1 MEVKTHQ
8 KYQSLLMLAD
18 SPWTGR
24 RLRRM
29 LMILGLIFLGALFL
43 PWTQNIQTSGSVTTL
58 LPNQR
63 PQEIQSII
71 AGRIEKWY
79 VREGDYVRKGD
90 TIVRISEIKESY
102 LDPKLLEQTNTQI
115 RAKENSIE
123 SYSSKIGAINR
134 QITQLELNQ
143 EMKTKQ
149 AVNKVSQEE
158 LRLRSERAELDA
170 SKTAENIS
178 RQQFARDSA
187 LQIKGIKSPVEVE
200 NRRVKWQESTAK
212 RISAENKVQ
221 VAVAALE
228 NAKFEL
234 RNINAEYGE
243 KLAKAES
250 ERFSAVSSQMEAEG
264 EVSKLR
270 NSYSNYSIRSGF
282 YIIMA
287 PQDGYVTKTMAA
299 GIGETVKD
307 GQGICTIMPSAINLA
322 VEMYVEA
329 MDMPLIKK
337 GQKVNFVFDG
347 WPTIVFSGWPE
358 FTYGTFP
365 GRVFAIDNIPSNNG
379 KYRILVA
386 PDYKMKQWPTQLR
399 VGAGTHGYL
408 LLNRVGVWYEI
419 WRQLNGFPP
428 DYYKNNPGEPKIKK
442 AYDNAPG
449 NK

>member
-1 MEVKTHQ
+1 MGFV
-8 KYQSLLMLAD
+8 
-18 SPWTGR
+18 
-24 RLRRM
+24 
-29 LMILGLIFLGALFL
+29 FLGALFL
-43 PWTQNIQTSGSVTTL
+43 PWTQNIQTNGVVTTL

-71 AGRIEKWY
+71 AGRIERWY

-123 SYSSKIGAINR
+123 SYSSKINAINR
-134 QITQLELNQ
+134 QISQLELNQ
-143 EMKTKQ
+143 EMKLKQ

-158 LRLRSERAELDA
+158 LKLKSESAELDA
-170 SKTAENIS
+170 SKTAESIA
-178 RQQFARDSA
+178 RQQLVRDSG
-187 LQIKGIKSPVEVE
+187 LQRKGIKSPVEVE
-200 NRRVKWQESTAK
+200 NRRVKWQESVAK

-228 NAKFEL
+228 NAKFDL

-287 PQDGYVTKTMAA
+287 PQDGYVTKTLAS
-299 GIGETVKD
+299 GIGETVKE
-307 GQGICTIMPSAINLA
+307 GQGICTVMPAAINLA

-365 GRVFAIDNIPSNNG
+365 GRVFAIDNTPSKNG
-379 KYRILVA
+379 KYRLLVA
-386 PDYKMKQWPTQLR
+386 PDYKAKQWPTQLR
-399 VGAGTHGYL
+399 VGTGTHGYL

-428 DYYKNNPGEPKIKK
+428 DYYQRNPGDPVIKK
-442 AYDNAPG
+442 AYDNAAES
-449 NK
+449 K

>member
-1 MEVKTHQ
+1 M
-8 KYQSLLMLAD
+8 
-18 SPWTGR
+18 
-24 RLRRM
+24 
-29 LMILGLIFLGALFL
+29 
-43 PWTQNIQTSGSVTTL
+43 
-58 LPNQR
+58 
-63 PQEIQSII
+63 
-71 AGRIEKWY
+71 
-79 VREGDYVRKGD
+79 
-90 TIVRISEIKESY
+90 
-102 LDPKLLEQTNTQI
+102 KL
-115 RAKENSIE
+115 
-123 SYSSKIGAINR
+123 
-134 QITQLELNQ
+134 
-143 EMKTKQ
+143 KQ

-158 LRLRSERAELDA
+158 LKLKSESAELDA
-170 SKTAENIS
+170 SKTAESIA
-178 RQQFARDSA
+178 RQQLVRDSG
-187 LQIKGIKSPVEVE
+187 LQRKGIKSPVEVE
-200 NRRVKWQESTAK
+200 NRRVKWQESVAK

-228 NAKFEL
+228 NAKFDL

-287 PQDGYVTKTMAA
+287 PQDGYVTKTLAS
-299 GIGETVKD
+299 GIGETVKE
-307 GQGICTIMPSAINLA
+307 GQGICTVMPAAINLA

-365 GRVFAIDNIPSNNG
+365 GRVFAIDNTPSKNG
-379 KYRILVA
+379 KYRLLVA
-386 PDYKMKQWPTQLR
+386 PDYKAKQWPTQLR
-399 VGAGTHGYL
+399 VGTGTHGYL

-428 DYYKNNPGEPKIKK
+428 DYYQRNPGDPVIKK
-442 AYDNAPG
+442 AYDNAAES
-449 NK
+449 K

>member
-1 MEVKTHQ
+1 
-8 KYQSLLMLAD
+8 MLAE

-24 RLRRM
+24 RLRRL
-29 LMILGLIFLGALFL
+29 LMVMGFVFLGALFL
-43 PWTQNIQTSGSVTTL
+43 PWTQNIQTNGVVTTL

-71 AGRIEKWY
+71 AGRIERWY

-123 SYSSKIGAINR
+123 SYSSKINAINR
-134 QITQLELNQ
+134 QISQLELNQ
-143 EMKTKQ
+143 EMKLKQ

-158 LRLRSERAELDA
+158 LKLKSESAELDA
-170 SKTAENIS
+170 SKTAESIA
-178 RQQFARDSA
+178 RQQLVRDSG
-187 LQIKGIKSPVEVE
+187 LQRKGIKSPVEVE
-200 NRRVKWQESTAK
+200 NRRVKWQESVAK

-228 NAKFEL
+228 NAKFDL

-287 PQDGYVTKTMAA
+287 PQDGYVTKTLAS
-299 GIGETVKD
+299 GIGETVKE
-307 GQGICTIMPSAINLA
+307 GQGICTVMPAAINLA

-365 GRVFAIDNIPSNNG
+365 GRVFAIDNTPSKNG
-379 KYRILVA
+379 KYRLLVA
-386 PDYKMKQWPTQLR
+386 PDYKAKQWPTQLR
-399 VGAGTHGYL
+399 VGTGTHGYL

-428 DYYKNNPGEPKIKK
+428 DYYQRNPGDPVIKK
-442 AYDNAPG
+442 AYDNAAES
-449 NK
+449 K